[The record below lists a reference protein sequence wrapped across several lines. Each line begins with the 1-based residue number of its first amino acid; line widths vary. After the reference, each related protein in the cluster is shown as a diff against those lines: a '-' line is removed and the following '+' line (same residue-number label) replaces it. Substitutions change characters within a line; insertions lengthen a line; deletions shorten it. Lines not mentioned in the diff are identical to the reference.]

1 MYTRQEWATA
11 LLEKIGNTSPDSKVV
26 QWVVAWTSIETTHA
40 PGAAYNLLNTTEPN
54 TPGVVSNF
62 NSVGV
67 KNYDSFVHGIQANAK
82 VLGNG
87 RYNLL
92 DTWLRS
98 GHSGLYTVNG
108 TINQE
113 LSVWGTG
120 SVHATI
126 LERLGQH
133 MADEFPGSGP
143 TPPVS
148 PPPSTPPPVQAVLW
162 NDLEQA
168 EYQAVYKADLT
179 TGIAK
184 SWLIASRHGIDYG
197 PALGPEKKIGDF
209 SYQWFAYA
217 LCKWNHL
224 THTPTWTP
232 K

>member
-1 MYTRQEWATA
+1 MYTREEWSTA
-11 LLEKIGNTSPDSKVV
+11 LLKAIGNINPDSKVIK
-26 QWVVAWTSIETTHA
+26 WVVAWTSIETTHP

-67 KNYDSFVHGIQANAK
+67 KNYDTFAHGIQANAK
-82 VLGNG
+82 VLQNG

-120 SVHATI
+120 SVHNSI

-133 MADEFPGSGP
+133 MNDEFPGNDTVPPPPSSP
-143 TPPVS
+143 PPVS
-148 PPPSTPPPVQAVLW
+148 SPVW
-162 NDLEQA
+162 SDLEQA
-168 EYQAVYKADLT
+168 EYQAVYEADLT

-184 SWLIASRHGIDYG
+184 SWLIASRQGIDYG
-197 PALGPEKKIGDF
+197 PTLGKEKRIGDF

-217 LCKWNHL
+217 FCKWNHL
-224 THTPTWTP
+224 THTSTWTP